1 MLKERDQRIAALW
14 AEGHLNQREIA
25 LKLGLHY
32 NTVNAVLKKPA
43 VQAYVAQLK
52 ADLAAPLP
60 DLDDIQEGVNQ
71 AAGDALRAL
80 WQIVRHSRNE
90 TLRYKAAVE
99 ILDRASPDVAPKRQL
114 HGDTVLSSVLVDYE
128 SVALY
133 QALNKKRQE
142 LAAAGQAVRMI
153 HIPAGAV
160 ALANYYERESR
171 AYLGAQWVDA
181 KGKPI

>member
-1 MLKERDQRIAALW
+1 MPLRDQRIAALW

-43 VQAYVAQLK
+43 VQEYVAQLQ

-60 DLDDIQEGVNQ
+60 DVEDIQEGVNH

-80 WQIVRHSRNE
+80 WQIVRHSRND

-114 HGDTVLSSVLVDYE
+114 HGDTVLSSV
-128 SVALY
+128 
-133 QALNKKRQE
+133 
-142 LAAAGQAVRMI
+142 
-153 HIPAGAV
+153 
-160 ALANYYERESR
+160 
-171 AYLGAQWVDA
+171 
-181 KGKPI
+181 